1 MKKVFYI
8 LLFLIPTVLFSACS
22 DDDENSKLSLDKSEI
37 SLYYEDEVKLTATDN
52 VEWSSEDEFVAK
64 VSSNGVVE
72 GGHVGKTFIVA
83 SNGSETAKCA
93 VEVKAK
99 YNTFVEPVLDFGAS
113 KADIKAKEKRE
124 LVTDNATSLGYKDS
138 KDGVAIL
145 YTFKNGKMNSCGF
158 GLQYKYS
165 DDILDFLLER
175 YAPATMDKDEYI
187 FTFVNGMSGSWTMS
201 VSVQLSS
208 DIILVAYMPKDAAS
222 KSASNEVPNM
232 MEHARM
238 ILE

>member
-1 MKKVFYI
+1 MKKI
-8 LLFLIPTVLFSACS
+8 LFLLAVLPMVLLSACS
-22 DDDENSKLSLDKSEI
+22 DDDENGLSLDKSEI
-37 SLYYEDEVKLTATDN
+37 SLYYEDEIKLTASDN
-52 VEWSSEDEFVAK
+52 VTWSSEDEFVAK

-83 SNGSETAKCA
+83 SNGSETVKCA
-93 VEVKAK
+93 VEVKPK

-138 KDGVAIL
+138 KDGVAII
-145 YTFKNGKMNSCGF
+145 YTFKNGKMTAAGI

-187 FTFVNGMSGSWTMS
+187 FTFVNGMSGRWTMS
-201 VSVQLSS
+201 ISVQLSS
-208 DIILVAYMPKDAAS
+208 STILVAYIPKDATS
-222 KSASNEVPNM
+222 KSISNEVPNI

>member
-1 MKKVFYI
+1 MKKI
-8 LLFLIPTVLFSACS
+8 LFLLAMLPMLVFTACS
-22 DDDENSKLSLDKSEI
+22 DDDENSLSLDKSEI
-37 SLYYEDEVKLTATDN
+37 SLYYEDEIKLTASDN
-52 VEWSSEDEFVAK
+52 VTWSSEDEFVAK

-72 GGHVGKTFIVA
+72 GGHIGKTFIVA
-83 SNGSETAKCA
+83 SNGSETVKCA
-93 VEVKAK
+93 VEVKPK
-99 YNTFVEPVLDFGAS
+99 YNTFVEPALDFGAS

-124 LVTDNATSLGYKDS
+124 LISETATGLGYKDS

-145 YTFKNGKMNSCGF
+145 YMFEDGKMVTAGI

-175 YAPATMDKDEYI
+175 YAPAAMDKDEYI
-187 FTFVNGMSGSWTMS
+187 FTFVNGMSGRWTMS

-208 DIILVAYMPKDAAS
+208 STILVAYIPKDVVP
-222 KSASNEVPNM
+222 KSASNEVPNI

>member
-1 MKKVFYI
+1 M
-8 LLFLIPTVLFSACS
+8 
-22 DDDENSKLSLDKSEI
+22 
-37 SLYYEDEVKLTATDN
+37 
-52 VEWSSEDEFVAK
+52 AK

-83 SNGSETAKCA
+83 SNGSETVKCA
-93 VEVKAK
+93 VEVKPK

-138 KDGVAIL
+138 KDGVAII
-145 YTFKNGKMNSCGF
+145 YTFKDGKMTSAGI

-175 YAPATMDKDEYI
+175 YTPATMDKDEYI
-187 FTFVNGMSGSWTMS
+187 FTFVNGMSGRWTMS
-201 VSVQLSS
+201 ISVQLSLGT
-208 DIILVAYMPKDAAS
+208 ILVAYIPKDAVS
-222 KSASNEVPNM
+222 KSVSNGVPNI